1 MAKTK
6 NEKNEPQEDC
16 VLSVLIEDEYN
27 RGVKANLDGLALDDC
42 PHSVEYSQ
50 ESKDGKRYSWC
61 VGWLD
66 SNYSQSTTKPYNK
79 NNKKI

>member
-6 NEKNEPQEDC
+6 NKRDEPKENC
-16 VLSVLIEDEYN
+16 TLIEDEYN

-42 PHSVEYSQ
+42 PHSIEYSQ

-66 SNYSQSTTKPYNK
+66 NNHSQSTTKKYNEKYNK
-79 NNKKI
+79 KT